1 MLPVKSLGVSI
12 FLLKPDGPETRV
24 LLLRRTGKHL
34 NGQWCQIAGGIETGE
49 TAWQTALREV
59 REETGIELTEIWS
72 ADVLEQ
78 FYEPERECI
87 NVMPVFVSKVAE
99 NTEVTLNDEHDA
111 YEWVNFEEAHT
122 MLGFSGQQKVLA
134 AVKAE
139 FVDKAPNPHL
149 RIEMN
154 G

>member
-1 MLPVKSLGVSI
+1 MLPVKSLGVSA
-12 FLLKPDGPETRV
+12 FLLKSDGSQTKV

-34 NGQWCQIAGGIETGE
+34 NGQWCQIAGGIEAGE

-59 REETGIELTEIWS
+59 REETGITLSEIWS

-87 NVMPVFVSKVAE
+87 NVLPVFVSKVPE
-99 NTEVTLNDEHDA
+99 GTEVELNHEHDA
-111 YEWVNFEEAHT
+111 FEWVSFDEARD
-122 MLGFSGQQKVLA
+122 MLGFSAQRKVLA

-139 FVDKAPNPHL
+139 FVDKDPNPHL
-149 RIEMN
+149 KIETH